1 MDVDSIA
8 SMRCWALTVELG
20 GRDFDIPPLPAVDW
34 WPVLTSGTAEVFLDL
49 LRSDSGSDLDEML
62 LSGQITGDE
71 LSSVMSDTI
80 EEATGRSLHVAFV
93 LATVATSQWPVVG
106 GALAQAGFRWDV
118 MPIGAALDA
127 VHSVI
132 LAGLSEENARK
143 FQELLENETI
153 SRPGKKRGPS
163 DRVVSEFESMA
174 GPRPAPAPV
183 PGTATAAPSGSQRTR
198 TRTRPRPPRQ
208 TGRQSAPR
216 TQP

>member
-1 MDVDSIA
+1 VDVDPIA

-34 WPVLTSGTAEVFLDL
+34 WPVLTGGTAEVFLDL

-71 LSSVMSDTI
+71 LYSVMSDAI

-93 LATVATSQWPVVG
+93 LATVAQGQWPVIG

-127 VHSVI
+127 IHAVI
-132 LAGLSEENARK
+132 MAGLDEGNTRK
-143 FQELLENETI
+143 FQDLLENETI
-153 SRPGKKRGPS
+153 SRPGRKRAPS
-163 DRVVSEFESMA
+163 QRVMNEFESMA
-174 GPRPAPAPV
+174 GPRPAPAPL
-183 PGTATAAPSGSQRTR
+183 PGKATGAPSGSPRPRTR
-198 TRTRPRPPRQ
+198 TRLQQPRQ
-208 TGRQSAPR
+208 TGRRSAPR